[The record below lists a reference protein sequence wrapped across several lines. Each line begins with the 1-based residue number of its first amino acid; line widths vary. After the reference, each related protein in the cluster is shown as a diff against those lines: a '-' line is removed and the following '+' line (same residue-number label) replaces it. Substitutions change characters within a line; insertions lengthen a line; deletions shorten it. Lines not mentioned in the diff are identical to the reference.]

1 MIQWTKEAEEA
12 VEKLPL
18 PPMISE
24 YARLECERLAR
35 VKGMKQVT
43 PEIVAEAD
51 TRYDLAIG
59 RDVMR
64 KLRAMAR
71 GEGDGVVMPEEF
83 FDDGEGRELFNIAL
97 CPSKYGAASDVKI
110 DNMKRLIPAIRAK
123 LKELKVTDLMLEL
136 TTTAVMPH
144 CEFRVSVSGCTNACF
159 SPYFSDF
166 GILGVY
172 DVELIAERCT
182 GCGNCASYCSL
193 GAITMKDKLPVFDKK
208 ICIRCGGC
216 EEFCPE
222 SAVAVKQMG
231 YKVVVGGSG
240 ARHPHIAD
248 TVTEFTDLAGVLS
261 ILGKTIALIR
271 ANAKQ
276 SMRVFTLRKLLAQ
289 TGVDVLK

>member
-1 MIQWTKEAEEA
+1 MQWTKEAQEA
-12 VEKLPL
+12 VENLPL
-18 PPMISE
+18 PPMIAS

-35 VKGMKQVT
+35 AKGIKQVT

-51 TRYDLAIG
+51 KRYDLAIG
-59 RDVMR
+59 SDVMR

-71 GEGDGVVMPEEF
+71 GEGDGVMVPEEF
-83 FDDGEGRELFNIAL
+83 FEEEGKELFSIAL

-110 DNMKRLIPAIRAK
+110 DNMKRLIPALRAQ
-123 LKELKVTDLMLEL
+123 LKALKVTDLMLDL

-172 DVELIAERCT
+172 DVELIPQKCT
-182 GCGNCASYCSL
+182 GCGKCASYCSL
-193 GAITMKDKLPVFDKK
+193 GAIIMKDKLPSFEKT
-208 ICIRCGGC
+208 ICIRCAGC

-222 SAVAVKQMG
+222 SAIAVNTMG

-248 TVTEFTDLAGVLS
+248 TVTEFTDLEGVLS
-261 ILGKTIALIR
+261 ILERTISLVR
-271 ANAKQ
+271 ERAKQ
-276 SMRVFTLRKLLAQ
+276 PMRVFTLRKLIAES
-289 TGVDVLK
+289 GVDQLRG

>member
-1 MIQWTKEAEEA
+1 MQWTKEAEEA
-12 VEKLPL
+12 VENLPL
-18 PPMISE
+18 PPMIAS

-35 VKGMKQVT
+35 AKGIKQVT

-51 TRYDLAIG
+51 KRYDLAIG

-71 GEGDGVVMPEEF
+71 GEGDGVMVPEEF
-83 FDDGEGRELFNIAL
+83 FEEEGKELFSIAL

-110 DNMKRLIPAIRAK
+110 DNMKRLIPALRAQ
-123 LKELKVTDLMLEL
+123 LKALKVTDLMLDL

-172 DVELIAERCT
+172 DVELIPHKCT
-182 GCGNCASYCSL
+182 GCGKCASYCSL
-193 GAITMKDKLPVFDKK
+193 GAIIMKDKLPSFEKT
-208 ICIRCGGC
+208 ICIRCAGC

-222 SAVAVKQMG
+222 SAIAVNKMG

-248 TVTEFTDLAGVLS
+248 TVTEFTDLEGVLS
-261 ILGKTIALIR
+261 ILERTISLVR
-271 ANAKQ
+271 ERAKQ
-276 SMRVFTLRKLLAQ
+276 PMRVFTLRKLIAES
-289 TGVDVLK
+289 GVDQLRG

>member
-51 TRYDLAIG
+51 KRYDLAIG

-71 GEGDGVVMPEEF
+71 GEGDGVMVPEEF
-83 FDDGEGRELFNIAL
+83 FEEEGKELFSIAL

-110 DNMKRLIPAIRAK
+110 ENMKRLIPALRAH
-123 LKELKVTDLMLEL
+123 LKGLKVTDLMMDL

-172 DVELIAERCT
+172 DVELIPHKCT
-182 GCGNCASYCSL
+182 GCGKCASYCSL
-193 GAITMKDKLPVFDKK
+193 GAIIMKDKLPSFEKT
-208 ICIRCGGC
+208 ICIRCAGC

-222 SAVAVKQMG
+222 SAIAVNTMG

-248 TVTEFTDLAGVLS
+248 TVTEFTDLEGVLS
-261 ILGKTIALIR
+261 ILERTISLVR
-271 ANAKQ
+271 ESAKQ
-276 SMRVFTLRKLLAQ
+276 PMRVFTLRKLIAER
-289 TGVDVLK
+289 GVDQLRG

>member
-1 MIQWTKEAEEA
+1 MQWTKEAQEA
-12 VEKLPL
+12 VENLPL
-18 PPMISE
+18 PPMIAS

-35 VKGMKQVT
+35 AKGIMKVT

-51 TRYDLAIG
+51 KRYDLAIG

-71 GEGDGVVMPEEF
+71 GEGDGVMVPEEF
-83 FDDGEGRELFNIAL
+83 FEEEGKELFSIAL

-110 DNMKRLIPAIRAK
+110 ENMKRLIPALRAH
-123 LKELKVTDLMLEL
+123 LKGLKVTDLMMDL

-172 DVELIAERCT
+172 DVELIPHKCT
-182 GCGNCASYCSL
+182 GCGKCASYCSL
-193 GAITMKDKLPVFDKK
+193 GAIIMKDKLPSFEKT
-208 ICIRCGGC
+208 ICIRCAGC

-222 SAVAVKQMG
+222 SAIAVNTMG

-248 TVTEFTDLAGVLS
+248 TVTEFTDLEGVLS
-261 ILGKTIALIR
+261 ILERTISLVR
-271 ANAKQ
+271 ESAKQ
-276 SMRVFTLRKLLAQ
+276 PMRVFTLRKLIAER
-289 TGVDVLK
+289 GVDQLRG

>member
-1 MIQWTKEAEEA
+1 
-12 VEKLPL
+12 V
-18 PPMISE
+18 S
-24 YARLECERLAR
+24 
-35 VKGMKQVT
+35 
-43 PEIVAEAD
+43 EAD

-71 GEGDGVVMPEEF
+71 GEGDGVIMPEEF
-83 FDDGEGRELFNIAL
+83 FEEEESKELFTIAL

-110 DNMKRLIPAIRAK
+110 DNMKRLIPAVRAK

-172 DVELIAERCT
+172 DVELIPERCT
-182 GCGNCASYCSL
+182 GCGKCAGYCSL
-193 GAITMKDKLPVFDKK
+193 GAIIMKDKLPVFNKE

-222 SAVAVKQMG
+222 SAIGVKNMG

-248 TVTEFTDLAGVLS
+248 TVTELTDREGVLS
-261 ILGKTIALIR
+261 ILEKTIALVR
-271 ANAKQ
+271 ANARQ

>member
-1 MIQWTKEAEEA
+1 MKWTKEAEEA
-12 VEKLPL
+12 LGNLPL
-18 PPMISE
+18 PPVISS

-35 VKGMKQVT
+35 LKGVAEIT

-51 TRYDLAIG
+51 KRYDLAIG

-71 GEGDGVVMPEEF
+71 GEGDGVTIPEEF
-83 FDDGEGRELFNIAL
+83 FAEGEQELFSIAI
-97 CPSKYGAASDVKI
+97 CPSQYGAASDVKI
-110 DNMKRLIPAIRAK
+110 DNMKRLVPAVREK
-123 LKELKVTDLMLEL
+123 LKALKVTDLMLDL

-144 CEFRVSVSGCTNACF
+144 SEFRVSVAGCTNACQ

-166 GILGVY
+166 GVLGVY
-172 DVELIAERCT
+172 DVELIADRCT
-182 GCGNCASYCSL
+182 GCGRCESYCSL
-193 GAITMKDKLPVFDKK
+193 GAITMQDGLPVFDKT

-231 YKVVVGGSG
+231 YKVVVGGAG

-248 TVTEFTDLAGVLS
+248 TVTEFTDLEGVLS
-261 ILGKTIALIR
+261 ILEKTIALVR

-276 SMRVFTLRKLLAQ
+276 SARVFTLRNLIAR
-289 TGVDVLK
+289 TGVDALK

>member
-1 MIQWTKEAEEA
+1 MIQWTKEALEA
-12 VEKLPL
+12 VEQLPL

-35 VKGMKQVT
+35 LKGMQQVT

-51 TRYDLAIG
+51 QRYDLAIG

-71 GEGDGVVMPEEF
+71 GEGEGVVMPEEF
-83 FDDGEGRELFNIAL
+83 FEDETGKELFTIAL

-110 DNMKRLIPAIRAK
+110 DNMKRLIPAVRAK
-123 LKELKVTDLMLEL
+123 LKALKVTDLMLEL

-172 DVELIAERCT
+172 DVELVPERCT
-182 GCGNCASYCSL
+182 GCGKCEDYCSL
-193 GAITMKDKLPVFDKK
+193 GAITMRDNLPSFDKS

-222 SAVAVKQMG
+222 SAIRVKNMG

-248 TVTEFTDLAGVLS
+248 TVTEFTDLEGVLS
-261 ILGKTIALIR
+261 ILEKTIALIR
-271 ANAKQ
+271 NSAKQ
-276 SMRVFTLRKLLAQ
+276 PMRVFTLRKLIAQ
-289 TGVDVLK
+289 TGVDVLR

>member
-1 MIQWTKEAEEA
+1 MQWTKEAEEA
-12 VEKLPL
+12 LEHLPL
-18 PPMISE
+18 PPMISS
-24 YARLECERLAR
+24 YARLECERLASL
-35 VKGMKQVT
+35 KGVTDIT

-51 TRYDLAIG
+51 KRYDLAIG

-71 GEGDGVVMPEEF
+71 GEGDGVTMPEEF
-83 FDDGEGRELFNIAL
+83 FAEGGQELFSISM
-97 CPSKYGAASDVKI
+97 CPSQYGAASDVKI
-110 DNMKRLIPAIRAK
+110 DNMKRLIPAVREK
-123 LKELKVTDLMLEL
+123 LKALKVTDLMLDL

-144 CEFRVSVSGCTNACF
+144 CEFRVSVAGCTNACF

-172 DVELIAERCT
+172 EVELVAERCT
-182 GCGNCASYCSL
+182 GCGKCANYCSL
-193 GAITMKDKLPVFDKK
+193 GVITMKNKLPVFDKT

-222 SAVAVKQMG
+222 SAIEVKKMG

-248 TVTEFTDLAGVLS
+248 TVTEGTDLDGVLS
-261 ILGKTIALIR
+261 ILEKTIALVR

-276 SMRVFTLRKLLAQ
+276 SLRVFTLRKLLAQ
-289 TGVDVLK
+289 TGVDGLRP

>member
-1 MIQWTKEAEEA
+1 MIHWTKEAEDA

-35 VKGMKQVT
+35 VKGVNQVT

-59 RDVMR
+59 RDVMH

-83 FDDGEGRELFNIAL
+83 FDEGGGKELFNIAL

-110 DNMKRLIPAIRAK
+110 DNMKRLIPAVRAK

-172 DVELIAERCT
+172 DVELIPERCT
-182 GCGNCASYCSL
+182 GCGKCAGYCSL
-193 GAITMKDKLPVFDKK
+193 GAITMRDKLPVFDKS
-208 ICIRCGGC
+208 ICIRCAGC

-222 SAVAVKQMG
+222 SAIGVKNMG

-248 TVTEFTDLAGVLS
+248 TVTEFTDLDGVLS
-261 ILGKTIALIR
+261 ILEKTIALVR

-276 SMRVFTLRKLLAQ
+276 SMRVFTLRKLIAR

>member
-35 VKGMKQVT
+35 VKGVNQVT
-43 PEIVAEAD
+43 PEIVSEAD

-59 RDVMR
+59 RDVMH

-71 GEGDGVVMPEEF
+71 GEGDGVTMPEEF
-83 FDDGEGRELFNIAL
+83 FAEGGQELFSISM

-110 DNMKRLIPAIRAK
+110 DNMKRLIPAVREK
-123 LKELKVTDLMLEL
+123 LKALKVTDLMLDL

-144 CEFRVSVSGCTNACF
+144 CEFRVSVAGCTNACF

-172 DVELIAERCT
+172 DVDLIPERCT
-182 GCGNCASYCSL
+182 GCGKCAGYCSL
-193 GAITMKDKLPVFDKK
+193 GAITMQNKLPLFNKE

-222 SAVAVKQMG
+222 SAIGVKDMG

-248 TVTEFTDLAGVLS
+248 TVTEFTDLEGVLS
-261 ILGKTIALIR
+261 ILGKTIALVR

-276 SMRVFTLRKLLAQ
+276 SMRVFTLRKLIAQ

>member
-1 MIQWTKEAEEA
+1 MQWTKEAEEA
-12 VEKLPL
+12 VENLPL
-18 PPMISE
+18 PPMLAS

-35 VKGMKQVT
+35 VWNMNQVT
-43 PEIVAEAD
+43 PGIVAEAD
-51 TRYDLAIG
+51 KRYDLAIG

-71 GEGDGVVMPEEF
+71 GEGDGVTVPEEF
-83 FDDGEGRELFNIAL
+83 FEEGEGKELFSIAL
-97 CPSKYGAASDVKI
+97 CPSQYGAASDVKI
-110 DNMKRLIPAIRAK
+110 DNMKRLIPALRAK
-123 LKELKVTDLMLEL
+123 LKTLKVTDLMLDL

-172 DVELIAERCT
+172 DVELIPQKCT
-182 GCGNCASYCSL
+182 GCGKCAGYCSI
-193 GAITMKDKLPVFDKK
+193 GAITMKDKLPSFDKA
-208 ICIRCGGC
+208 ICIRCAGC

-222 SAVAVKQMG
+222 SAIEASRMG

-248 TVTEFTDLAGVLS
+248 TVTEFTDLEGVLA
-261 ILGKTIALIR
+261 ILEKTIGLVR
-271 ANAKQ
+271 EGAKQ
-276 SMRVFTLRKLLAQ
+276 PMRVFTLRKLIAEKDIDQLRI
-289 TGVDVLK
+289 

>member
-12 VEKLPL
+12 VENLPL

-35 VKGMKQVT
+35 IKGVQQVT

-51 TRYDLAIG
+51 KRYDLAIG

-71 GEGDGVVMPEEF
+71 GEGDGVVMAEEF
-83 FDDGEGRELFNIAL
+83 FEEEGSKELFSISL

-110 DNMKRLIPAIRAK
+110 DNMKRLIPAVRAK

-172 DVELIAERCT
+172 DVELIAERCS
-182 GCGNCASYCSL
+182 GCGQCASYCSL

-222 SAVAVKQMG
+222 SAIGVKQMG

-248 TVTEFTDLAGVLS
+248 TVTEFTDLAGVLA
-261 ILGKTIALIR
+261 ILEKTIALVR
-271 ANAKQ
+271 NSAKQ
-276 SMRVFTLRKLLAQ
+276 PMRVFTLRKLIAQ